1 MDVTEE
7 LKNLIG
13 QKKNERLEYKAVL
26 PPSRNIAQLISAF
39 ANSNGGFIVLGIAET
54 GGKPIVV
61 GLSEDF
67 HANSITHK
75 AIDLLSPKPNV
86 HYQYISIDSKRLYA
100 IKIEKSAEVISTEG
114 NVFFRKGD
122 QTVLQQSEKKEFRVN
137 GYNRIKL
144 FAEQLDAYRE
154 KGTSSKAKIL
164 DHYLSILNIV
174 DDQGKTLYPES
185 PHTHTTSQEGKV
197 LIRILFSSCAD
208 NFETYLSELLYEI
221 YLASPNSLKSE
232 QPVTIKEVLDCADM
246 QEFVI
251 YWAKKKVGKLQ
262 KGSVTGFV
270 SANKQISDL
279 NALDPEQQTEVE
291 KILQIRHLY
300 THQNGRIDEKF
311 LKHYPGEFKINDEHQ
326 MSVDVMFDKLEYLSK
341 TIDEIDRAAVQKYN
355 LSTMS

>member
-7 LKNLIG
+7 LKQLIG
-13 QKKNERLEYKAVL
+13 QKKNERLEYKVVL
-26 PPSRNIAQLISAF
+26 PPSRGIAQLISAF
-39 ANSNGGFIVLGIAET
+39 ANGNGGFIVLGVAEA
-54 GGKPIVV
+54 GGKPTIV

-75 AIDLLSPKPNV
+75 AIDLLSPKPDV
-86 HYQYISIDSKRLYA
+86 HYQYVTIDSKRLYV
-100 IKIEKSAEVISTEG
+100 IKVEKSIVVISTEG
-114 NVFFRKGD
+114 NVFLRKGD
-122 QTVLQQSEKKEFRVN
+122 RTVLEQSEKKEYRAD

-144 FAEQLDAYRE
+144 FAQQLDAYRE
-154 KGTSSKAKIL
+154 KGTVSKTKFL

-185 PHTHTTSQEGKV
+185 PVTSPTHQEGKV

-221 YLASPNSLKSE
+221 YLANPNSLKSD
-232 QPVTIKEVLDCADM
+232 QPVTIKEVLDCADI

-251 YWAKKKVGKLQ
+251 YWAKKKLSKLQ
-262 KGSVTGFV
+262 KGSVMGFI

-279 NALDPEQQTEVE
+279 NALNQEQQTEVE

-300 THQNGRIDEKF
+300 THQNGRVDEKF
-311 LKHYPGEFKINDEHQ
+311 LKYYPGEFNINDEHQ
-326 MSVDVMFDKLEYLSK
+326 MTVAMMLDKLEYLS
-341 TIDEIDRAAVQKYN
+341 IIIHEIDRAAVQKHG
-355 LSTMS
+355 LSTMN